1 MANYTLTQAGG
12 EVQLR
17 LNEVGDLTDLDTS
30 VKTDLVSA
38 LNEVVTQVPM
48 SVQYA
53 NANAGASVTFTTRD
67 SHNMGLLVYRRA
79 GNYGAYLVT
88 YWDAT
93 VMELHKSGTAMNFT
107 KSANSFSVTIKNN
120 LEMALAIMFIS

>member
-1 MANYTLTQAGG
+1 MANYALTQEGS
-12 EVQLR
+12 EVQSL
-17 LNEVGDLTDLDTS
+17 LNDVGDLSDLNTS

-38 LNEVVTQVPM
+38 LNEVVAQVPL

-53 NANAGASVTFTTRD
+53 NISAGASATFTTRD
-67 SHNMGLLVYRRA
+67 SHNLGLLVYRRA

-107 KSANSFSVTIKNN
+107 KNANSFSVTIKNN
-120 LEMALAIMFIS
+120 LEMALAVMFIS